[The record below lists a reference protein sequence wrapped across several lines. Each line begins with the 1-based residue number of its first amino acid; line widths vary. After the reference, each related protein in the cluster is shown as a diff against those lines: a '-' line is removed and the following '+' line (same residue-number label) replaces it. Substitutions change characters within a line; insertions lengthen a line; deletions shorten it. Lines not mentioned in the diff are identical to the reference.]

1 MNLIMTAICRNVVI
15 QKKKK
20 NVTNQSDDERKN
32 QKDLLFC
39 VMLSGKLMD
48 GIHDIYNL

>member
-1 MNLIMTAICRNVVI
+1 MNLIMTAISRNVVI
-15 QKKKK
+15 QKKK